1 LPSVIC
7 FRLRL
12 KARKKLSGPVGDRA
26 LHVLYIACRVRFA
39 SGPRGICSLGNQ
51 NMKSKRV
58 VITGIGV
65 FCSIGKNVEEFL
77 QSLKEGQSG
86 IGPITLFDTSK
97 YPCKIGAEIRDY
109 RAERFFG
116 KKELKRLSRADQFG
130 LIASDEAVEAS
141 GIQSYPSEEVGVCL
155 GAGAGG
161 MYEAETYHR
170 EVLIKGKSRP
180 SLLWPFIPSYTT
192 DRVAE
197 RFEFSGP
204 KFTITTACSSS
215 ATAIGYGADLIRSG
229 KSKAVLCGG
238 SEALTEL
245 TFGGFSSLKAMDP
258 SPCKPFDRKRT
269 GMSLG
274 EGAGILILEDFY
286 EAEKRG
292 AKLLAEFL
300 GYGIGGEAYHITA
313 PEPTGMNEARIMKE
327 ALRESGLASTEVD
340 YINAHGTGTPLN
352 DKVETLSIKNAFGER
367 AYSIP
372 ISSIKSSVGHCLGA
386 AGAMEAI
393 ASILSIVNQFIP
405 PTLNHQEG
413 DEDCDLDYVPGKA
426 REKEVNVVLSNSF
439 AFGGN
444 CTTLILGKM
453 GRKAD
458 EMLIGM
464 RK

>member
-1 LPSVIC
+1 MES
-7 FRLRL
+7 RR
-12 KARKKLSGPVGDRA
+12 
-26 LHVLYIACRVRFA
+26 IAV
-39 SGPRGICSLGNQ
+39 
-51 NMKSKRV
+51 
-58 VITGIGV
+58 TGIGV
-65 FCSIGKNVEEFL
+65 FCPIGKNAEEFL
-77 QSLKEGQSG
+77 RSLKGGQSG

-97 YPCKIGAEIRDY
+97 YPSKIGAEIRDY
-109 RAERFFG
+109 RPERFYG
-116 KKELKRLSRADQFG
+116 KKELKKLSRADQFG
-130 LIASDEAVEAS
+130 LIASEEAVKAS
-141 GIQSYPSEEVGVCL
+141 GIHSYPSEEVGVCL

-161 MYEAETYHR
+161 MFEAETYHR

-197 RFEFSGP
+197 RFGFSGP

-238 SEALTEL
+238 SEGLSEL

-258 SPCKPFDRKRT
+258 SPCRPFDRKRA

-274 EGAGILILEDFY
+274 EGAGILSLEDFG

-292 AKLLAEFL
+292 AKILAEFR

-327 ALRESGLASTEVD
+327 ALEESGLHSADVD

-386 AGAMEAI
+386 AGAIEAI
-393 ASILSIVNQFIP
+393 ASILSIVHQFIP
-405 PTLNHQEG
+405 PTLSHQEG
-413 DEDCDLDYVPGKA
+413 DKDCDLDYVPGKA

-444 CTTLILGKM
+444 CTTLILAKYG
-453 GRKAD
+453 
-458 EMLIGM
+458 LHL
-464 RK
+464 